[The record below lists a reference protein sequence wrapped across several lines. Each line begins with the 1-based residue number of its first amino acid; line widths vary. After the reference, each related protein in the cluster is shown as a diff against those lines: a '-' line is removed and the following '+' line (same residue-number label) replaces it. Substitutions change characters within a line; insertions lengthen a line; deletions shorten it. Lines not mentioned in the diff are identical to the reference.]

1 MKRIIFVLVLVLLS
15 NHFLLNAQDNK
26 IKFNNAKIGI
36 TFSSFGSNDVFRINE
51 LMGATSYES
60 NEFFNIGIN
69 YIQGVNSFVEIETGL
84 EYSKHFVMVNPPI
97 FHNITIMPRKMSFS
111 LINIPATIRI
121 NFLKYFFINSGL
133 LLDIDISSNSSI
145 DSQSGIG
152 AIMGIGL
159 KYDWDGGVSV
169 FVNPYTK
176 VHSLLPLM
184 HWNHHQ
190 RVWENGFRFGV
201 TFKIPQPF

>member
-1 MKRIIFVLVLVLLS
+1 MKRIIFVLVLILLS
-15 NHFLLNAQDNK
+15 NHFLLNAQGNK

-51 LMGATSYES
+51 LMGATSYDS
-60 NEFFNIGIN
+60 NDFYNIGIT
-69 YIQGVNSFVEIETGL
+69 YIQGLNSCLEIETGF
-84 EYSKHFVMVNPPI
+84 EYSRHLVVINPP
-97 FHNITIMPRKMSFS
+97 FYPNITIMPRKASFS
-111 LINIPATIRI
+111 IINIPATLRI

-133 LLDIDISSNSSI
+133 LLDIDVSSNSPI

-159 KYDWDGGVSV
+159 KYDWDNGVSA
-169 FVNPYTK
+169 FVNPYSK
-176 VHSLLPLM
+176 IHSLLPLM
-184 HWNHHQ
+184 QWGHHQ

-201 TFKIPQPF
+201 TFKFPQYF